1 MDYINTLFSNKTI
14 IIPALTWF
22 LAQAIKVFTS
32 YFIYKK
38 FDFRRWFGSG
48 GMPSSHAAYVTSLAA
63 VVAKNEGVGSTLF
76 GISVAFS
83 FIVMHDAVG
92 VRQAA
97 GKQAKLLNSLMSTHF
112 SGEDFNEK
120 LKELLG
126 HKPLEV
132 FVGAVMGLVFGVN
145 FG

>member
-1 MDYINTLFSNKTI
+1 MDLIVTTLSNKSVI
-14 IIPALTWF
+14 VPALAWF
-22 LAQAIKVFTS
+22 IAQGFKFITS
-32 YFIYKK
+32 FFMFKK

-63 VVAKNEGVGSTLF
+63 VIGKTQGADSAAF
-76 GISVAFS
+76 GLAIALS

-132 FVGAVMGLVFGVN
+132 LIGAILGITIGLN
-145 FG
+145 F